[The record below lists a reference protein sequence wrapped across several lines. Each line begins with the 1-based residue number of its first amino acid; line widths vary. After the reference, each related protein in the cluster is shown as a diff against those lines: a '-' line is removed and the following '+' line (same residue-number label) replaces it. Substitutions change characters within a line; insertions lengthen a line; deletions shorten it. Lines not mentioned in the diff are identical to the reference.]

1 VNLECAAITLNKLG
15 HPVRLCIFKTLVAAD
30 KNGVSVGELRL
41 RVGVPAST
49 LSHHLA
55 ELASVGLIKQTRCGR
70 HLYCT
75 VERAR
80 FSALMKFL
88 REDCIAHH

>member
-1 VNLECAAITLNKLG
+1 MNLESAAITLNKLG
-15 HPVRLCIFKTLVAAD
+15 HHVRLCIFKTLVATD
-30 KNGVSVGELRL
+30 EKGVSVGELRL

-55 ELASVGLIKQTRCGR
+55 ELASIGLIKQTRRGR

-75 VERAR
+75 AERER
-80 FSALMKFL
+80 FSKLMKYL

>member
-1 VNLECAAITLNKLG
+1 MNLEAAAITLNKLG
-15 HPVRLCIFKTLVAAD
+15 HPVRLCIFKTLVTAD
-30 KNGVSVGELRL
+30 EKGVAVGELRL

-55 ELASVGLIKQTRCGR
+55 ELASIGLIKQTRCGR

-75 VERAR
+75 AERGR

-88 REDCIAHH
+88 REDCVAHQ